1 VWSLDPAKVS
11 SSFPVAT
18 SSRARQAREDAGEID
33 SAAAVV
39 TSEQQ
44 LGGHLRVA
52 MPPSFAASLL
62 GPNLHRF
69 LADHPTM
76 SVDVMVTS
84 ATPNLVRDRIDVA
97 IALENEPRSKLAHPE
112 RAIRRAQLD
121 IVDLP

>member
-18 SSRARQAREDAGEID
+18 SSRA
-33 SAAAVV
+33 
-39 TSEQQ
+39 
-44 LGGHLRVA
+44 
-52 MPPSFAASLL
+52 SFAASLL